1 MVMSDE
7 TLAVCD
13 CGSQWF
19 RLVARETD
27 PPFMQSGAIAF
38 TELGSVSAW
47 SGKAVCIECWEEYEF
62 GAEHPTA
69 SITLIRPNLRGDDG
83 A

>member
-1 MVMSDE
+1 MVSE
-7 TLAVCD
+7 TALATCD

-19 RLVARETD
+19 RLVARESD
-27 PPFMQSGAIAF
+27 PPFMQSGAVAF

-47 SGKAVCIECWEEYEF
+47 AGRAVCIECWEEYEF
-62 GAEHPTA
+62 GAEHPAAT
-69 SITLIRPNLRGDDG
+69 ITLIRPNLKEDDG